1 MISFQD
7 SRESEENVQ
16 DEITETKNIVTGTML
31 VDIEVHHAF

>member
-16 DEITETKNIVTGTML
+16 DEITETKNKVTGTML
-31 VDIEVHHAF
+31 VDTEVHHAF